1 MSCLFFRLPS
11 FRTLIILVQPSL
23 FASIAG
29 VMKLAEG
36 GDPETLRAAEKF
48 AEKLA
53 AGWDARG
60 TA

>member
-1 MSCLFFRLPS
+1 MPS

-36 GDPETLRAAEKF
+36 GDLETLRAAEKF

-53 AGWDARG
+53 AGWGARG